1 MKKKGIILI
10 AILALAISVTGC
22 STSGSSTSDEPED
35 TIQVSEPTENTHIEK
50 SDGIDVDLTILSST
64 MVYGEVFNI
73 TVNPKDYLG
82 KTIKLRGEYYASFYD
97 ETQKY
102 YHYAIIADAAACCE
116 QGLEFILD
124 GDYTYPEDYP
134 ENGKQVEFTGVIDS
148 YEELGL
154 TYYYILVSDFKV
166 L

>member
-1 MKKKGIILI
+1 MKRKSIILI
-10 AILALAISVTGC
+10 TILMLALSIAGC
-22 STSGSSTSDEPED
+22 SSSED
-35 TIQVSEPTENTHIEK
+35 SIVQESEDRVQISENIENSTDK
-50 SDGIDVDLTILSST
+50 GTGGVDVDLTILSST

-73 TVNPKDYLG
+73 TINPEDYLG
-82 KTIKLRGEYYASFYD
+82 KTIKLRGEYYASFY
-97 ETQKY
+97 EQTEKY

-116 QGLEFILD
+116 QGLEFLLD

-134 ENGKQVEFTGVIDS
+134 ENGKQVEFTGVINS